1 MKHVSL
7 KSMMPA
13 CCCLELT
20 IFDPVVGV
28 IQTDSNYIKYLIS
41 VEVYECTFI
50 SLHVDVRMCLIV
62 MRLIVLCLIVLCLT
76 VFDSTIFC
84 CVCYR
89 V

>member
-50 SLHVDVRMCLIV
+50 SLYVDE
-62 MRLIVLCLIVLCLT
+62 RLFFDSC
-76 VFDSTIFC
+76 VFDS
-84 CVCYR
+84 CVFESC
-89 V
+89 VFDSCVFDSFVFDCV

>member
-1 MKHVSL
+1 MIHVSL
-7 KSMMPA
+7 KSVMPA

-28 IQTDSNYIKYLIS
+28 IQTDSNYIEYLIS

-50 SLHVDVRMCLIV
+50 SLYVDERLFLIV
-62 MRLIVLCLIVLCLT
+62 VCLKIGRASCRE
-76 VFDSTIFC
+76 
-84 CVCYR
+84 R